1 MNTRNR
7 DYWINRS
14 GDLYADQQKIRR
26 EAGNSNYARQEAWLV
41 GFLAERSEQLGRPV
55 RVLDFGVGFGRLAR
69 LLPQHAFVDYFG
81 FDISPAMVEP
91 LLREP
96 PVELAADIERR
107 IRVGSS
113 LAEAMQGEQFD
124 VIFTVSVLIHNDRE
138 QAADVLAQMRAL
150 LAPEG
155 RLCFIENRPVSI
167 SLLANLWHA
176 GCWSHDFAGTLAPD
190 MNVDVEDGILSDHA
204 IYILHESAAGIPR
217 QLRVPGARGLNRSP
231 PVITC
236 CGRWKLPRLLRVAWK
251 WKVPRLAA
259 TSRRCVMRWNS
270 IVRPKNTRERIWTSR
285 DSI

>member
-190 MNVDVEDGILSDHA
+190 MNVDVEDGILSTMPSTFCMNPPPGSHA
-204 IYILHESAAGIPR
+204 SFVCRA
-217 QLRVPGARGLNRSP
+217 PG
-231 PVITC
+231 V
-236 CGRWKLPRLLRVAWK
+236 
-251 WKVPRLAA
+251 
-259 TSRRCVMRWNS
+259 
-270 IVRPKNTRERIWTSR
+270 
-285 DSI
+285 